1 MVCFFYIDL
10 SGREALQCLSS
21 IKRILTLIASLEKNK
36 FFKKRCVPSCCFVF
50 FLNQECSI
58 LSAQS
63 HFIMAKRTTV
73 VFQDRY
79 SIIPT
84 PIAVP
89 EEIYGE
95 RELVVVAAH
104 GLRKV

>member
-10 SGREALQCLSS
+10 SGREALQCLNS
-21 IKRILTLIASLEKNK
+21 IKRILTLIASLEKNT
-36 FFKKRCVPSCCFVF
+36 FFKKGVYQVVVF

-89 EEIYGE
+89 EEIFGE